1 MSPLE
6 VVLLG
11 VAGVGATLVLGDAPW
26 FRRRPL
32 STRLHPYAPP
42 APPGATGT
50 PSRWSP
56 AGEVLAPLVREA
68 THAAGRVLGITQ
80 GLDRRLQRAGRD
92 DTPAS
97 FRLRQL
103 THSLVGLAA
112 GGTLAL
118 LLRPG
123 SVIGIALVLGV
134 PALAVLVDEQS
145 LNAATSARARSI
157 TLELP
162 VVAEQLAILVG
173 AGSSLPAAL
182 ARLGRR
188 GRGVVAHDL
197 QQVSL
202 RLRSGVPED
211 EALAEWGA
219 RCDVDAVRR
228 LVAVLAMHREA
239 GDLGR
244 LIANEARSTRAES
257 HRELVESIER
267 RSQLVWI
274 PVTVATLVPGLLF
287 LAVPFISALSQV
299 TGGT

>member
-1 MSPLE
+1 L
-6 VVLLG
+6 
-11 VAGVGATLVLGDAPW
+11 
-26 FRRRPL
+26 
-32 STRLHPYAPP
+32 
-42 APPGATGT
+42 
-50 PSRWSP
+50 
-56 AGEVLAPLVREA
+56 
-68 THAAGRVLGITQ
+68 THA
-80 GLDRRLQRAGRD
+80 
-92 DTPAS
+92 
-97 FRLRQL
+97 
-103 THSLVGLAA
+103 LVGLAA
-112 GGTLAL
+112 GGALAL